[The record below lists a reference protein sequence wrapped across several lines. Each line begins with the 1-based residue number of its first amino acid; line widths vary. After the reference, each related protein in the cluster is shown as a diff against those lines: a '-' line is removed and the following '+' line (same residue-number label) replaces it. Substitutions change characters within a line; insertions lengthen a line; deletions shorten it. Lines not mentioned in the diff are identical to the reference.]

1 MAAPRDKEGWAALRG
16 EVNEAFT
23 PGSPIRTRS
32 DLAGRSREIERL
44 SDIVQRAGEHALIY
58 GEMGVGKTS
67 LARTFHAGLNR
78 GPRRVQEIHVNCTA
92 VDDFTAIFRK
102 VFRRMGEPDDDSNI
116 VTIDKKYP
124 DRITPDD
131 VEIELANYSL
141 NDIPIVILDEF
152 DKVADSSARAL
163 IANTIKSMG
172 DHSVHSKLVL
182 VGVAED
188 AGELIENH
196 ASLTRNL
203 KQVKMPR
210 LSLPELEEIIAPRLR
225 RCGVTISEE
234 ALFQIAFLSR
244 GLPYYSHLVGRNAA
258 LLAIE
263 RQRVHVSEDDVL
275 AGLASATLDVDQTIT
290 ENYLKG
296 ISSQRNEETLFESV
310 LIACALAE
318 ADDLGRFQQ
327 TAVAAP
333 LSHIETRK
341 PPYTAATFA
350 FHMNE
355 FCEAKRGSILVRS
368 GEARNYRYRFRDPM
382 MQPYVVIRALQNGK
396 LGRETF
402 NQFVTRRQGSLP
414 IGP

>member
-1 MAAPRDKEGWAALRG
+1 MPSPRDNEGWRALRS

-23 PGSPIRTRS
+23 PGSPIRSRS
-32 DLAGRSREIERL
+32 DLAGRGGEIERL
-44 SDIVQRAGEHALIY
+44 TDIIQRAGEHALIY

-78 GPRRVQEIHVNCTA
+78 GPRRVQEIHVNCI
-92 VDDFTAIFRK
+92 VGDDFSSIWRK
-102 VFRRMGEPDDDSNI
+102 VFRRMAVEVDGQQLTVDRQ
-116 VTIDKKYP
+116 YP
-124 DRITPDD
+124 NLITPDD
-131 VEIELANYSL
+131 VEIELSNYSL
-141 NDIPIVILDEF
+141 NDVPIVILDEF
-152 DKVADSSARAL
+152 DKVADKQARAL
-163 IANTIKSMG
+163 IANTVKSMG
-172 DHSVHSKLVL
+172 DRAVHTKVIL
-182 VGVAED
+182 VGVADD

-210 LSLPELEEIIAPRLR
+210 LSLGELEEIIAPRLK
-225 RCGVTISEE
+225 RCGVSISED

-244 GLPYYSHLVGRNAA
+244 GLPYYSHLIGRNAA
-258 LLAIE
+258 LFAIE
-263 RQRVHVSEDDVL
+263 AKRVNVTEDDVL
-275 AGLASATLDVDQTIT
+275 SGLTLAMQDVDQTIT
-290 ENYLKG
+290 EDYLKA
-296 ISSQRNEETLFESV
+296 IRSQRNEETLFESV
-310 LIACALAE
+310 LIACSLAD

-327 TAVAAP
+327 AAVAAP
-333 LSHIETRK
+333 LSHIEART

-355 FCEAKRGSILVRS
+355 FCEAKRGNILLRS
-368 GEARNYRYRFRDPM
+368 GEIRNYRYRFRDPM

-396 LGRETF
+396 LKRDTF